1 MASSLRSVATSAVSH
16 ASAYLKEA
24 GTAGSKPASGV
35 GVSTDSATQQTP
47 RRVAWLLG
55 EIGDGRDF
63 YNRAE
68 AQIAVF
74 EYIEDF
80 YNGRRRHS
88 AINYRS
94 PREHEAL
101 YNLGNKTS

>member
-1 MASSLRSVATSAVSH
+1 MSRRGDCWDNAVAESFWGT
-16 ASAYLKEA
+16 LKN
-24 GTAGSKPASGV
+24 
-35 GVSTDSATQQTP
+35 
-47 RRVAWLLG
+47 

-63 YNRAE
+63 YNRAQ
-68 AQIAVF
+68 AQMAVF

-101 YNLGNKTS
+101 YNLENKTS